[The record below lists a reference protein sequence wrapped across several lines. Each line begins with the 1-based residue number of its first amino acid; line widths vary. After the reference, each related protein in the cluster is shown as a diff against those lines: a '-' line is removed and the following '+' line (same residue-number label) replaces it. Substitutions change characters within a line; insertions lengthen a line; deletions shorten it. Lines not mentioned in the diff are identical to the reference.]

1 MAGLGAEFFI
11 ERRVQ
16 SRQRPE
22 SARAIVAG
30 DSVLVASPWHRWA
43 DAAACQRWDALAL
56 STAEP
61 NPFFESWYLL
71 PALRRLDP
79 GGKIEIL
86 RFERG
91 GELVGLVP
99 IERAWRYG
107 RWPVPHLR
115 VWLHPNCFT
124 GAPLVARGHERAF
137 WAAFLAWA
145 DDNCGPALFA
155 HVAQL
160 PLDGVLASALFGEVQ
175 RANHQTGNSR
185 RAALVHREERAFL
198 KSALDPAAYLEQS
211 VRAKKRKELRRQHAR
226 LSEAGKL
233 KVERH
238 VDDRC
243 LATWID
249 HFLALEA
256 TGWKGREGSA
266 LDCAPATAGL
276 FREALH
282 GAAERGRLERV
293 SLILDGRPIAMLANF
308 ITPPGACGFKTA
320 FDEKFARFSP
330 GVLLQLENLAILE
343 HPEVEWTDS
352 CAAADHP
359 MIDGIW
365 QGRRPIGRVSIA
377 LGGATRR
384 AAFDRFVDAEL
395 KRNPVGTAP

>member
-1 MAGLGAEFFI
+1 MGAEFFI
-11 ERRVQ
+11 ERRVAA
-16 SRQRPE
+16 RQRPE
-22 SARAIVAG
+22 SVRAIVAG
-30 DSVLVASPWHRWA
+30 DSVLVASPWPRWA
-43 DAAACQRWDALAL
+43 DAAAAARWDALAL

-71 PALRRLDP
+71 PALRRFDP
-79 GGKIEIL
+79 AGKVEIL

-99 IERAWRYG
+99 VERVWRYG
-107 RWPVPHLR
+107 SWPVPHLR
-115 VWLHPNCFT
+115 VWLHPNAFT

-160 PLDGVLASALFGEVQ
+160 PLDGLLAHALFSEAE
-175 RANHQTGNSR
+175 RPDLKTGNVR
-185 RAALVHREERAFL
+185 RAALVRREERALL

-226 LSEAGKL
+226 LSEQGKL
-233 KVERH
+233 RVERYA
-238 VDDRC
+238 DDKC

-249 HFLALEA
+249 HFLALEMS
-256 TGWKGREGSA
+256 GWKGKAGSA
-266 LDCAPATAGL
+266 LASHDLTAGL

-282 GAAERGRLERV
+282 GAAERGRLERL
-293 SLILDGRPIAMLANF
+293 SLMLDGRPIAMLANF
-308 ITPPGACGFKTA
+308 VTPPGACSFKTA

-330 GVLLQLENLAILE
+330 GVLLQLENLAMLDN
-343 HPEVEWTDS
+343 PEVAWTDS

-377 LGGATRR
+377 IGGATRR
-384 AAFDRFVDAEL
+384 RAFDHYVDAEL

>member
-1 MAGLGAEFFI
+1 M
-11 ERRVQ
+11 Q
-16 SRQRPE
+16 SRQRLE
-22 SARAIVAG
+22 SARAIVTG
-30 DSVLVASPWHRWA
+30 DSVLVASPWQRWA

-56 STAEP
+56 SVAEP

-71 PALRRLDP
+71 PALRRFDP
-79 GGKIEIL
+79 AGKVEIL

-99 IERAWRYG
+99 VERAWRYG

-124 GAPLVARGHERAF
+124 GSPLVAKGHERAF

-155 HVAQL
+155 HIAQL
-160 PLDGVLASALFGEVQ
+160 PLDGMLVSALFGESQ
-175 RANHQTGNSR
+175 RESR
-185 RAALVHREERAFL
+185 RAALVHREERAL
-198 KSALDPAAYLEQS
+198 LESPLDPAAYLEQS

-233 KVERH
+233 RVERST
-238 VDDRC
+238 DDKC

-256 TGWKGREGSA
+256 SGWKGREGSA

-282 GAAERGRLERV
+282 GAAERGRLERL
-293 SLILDGRPIAMLANF
+293 SLILDGRPIAMLASF
-308 ITPPGACGFKTA
+308 ITPPGACSFKTT

-343 HPEVEWTDS
+343 HPGIEWTDS
-352 CAAADHP
+352 CAAADHT

-365 QGRRPIGRVSIA
+365 QGRRPIGRVSVA
-377 LGGATRR
+377 VGGKTRR
-384 AAFDRFVDAEL
+384 AAFDRFVDTEL
-395 KRNPVGTAP
+395 RRNPVATAP

>member
-1 MAGLGAEFFI
+1 LGAEFFI
-11 ERRVQ
+11 ERRVR

-30 DSVLVASPWHRWA
+30 DSVLVASPWQRWA

-71 PALRRLDP
+71 PALRRFDP
-79 GGKIEIL
+79 AGKVEIL

-124 GAPLVARGHERAF
+124 VGPLVAKGNERAF

-155 HVAQL
+155 HVAQF
-160 PLDGVLASALFGEVQ
+160 PLDGMLASALFGETQ
-175 RANHQTGNSR
+175 REGR
-185 RAALVHREERAFL
+185 RAALVHREERAL
-198 KSALDPAAYLEQS
+198 LESSLDPAAYLEQS

-233 KVERH
+233 RVERNT
-238 VDDRC
+238 DDKC

-256 TGWKGREGSA
+256 AGWKGREGSA
-266 LDCAPATAGL
+266 LDCTPATAGL
-276 FREALH
+276 FREALR
-282 GAAERGRLERV
+282 GAAERGRLERL

-308 ITPPGACGFKTA
+308 ITPPGACSFKTT
-320 FDEKFARFSP
+320 FDQKFARFSP
-330 GVLLQLENLAILE
+330 GVLLQLENLAMLE

-352 CAAADHP
+352 CAAADYA

-365 QGRRPIGRVSIA
+365 QSRRPIGRVSIA
-377 LGGATRR
+377 LGGKTRR
-384 AAFDRFVDAEL
+384 AAFDRFVEAEL

>member
-1 MAGLGAEFFI
+1 MGAEFFI
-11 ERRVQ
+11 ERRVL

-22 SARAIVAG
+22 PARAIVAG
-30 DSVLVASPWHRWA
+30 DSVLVGSGWQRWA

-71 PALRRLDP
+71 PALRRFDP
-79 GGKIEIL
+79 AGKVEIL

-99 IERAWRYG
+99 VERAWRYG

-115 VWLHPNCFT
+115 VWLHPNAFT

-155 HVAQL
+155 HVAQQ
-160 PLDGVLASALFGEVQ
+160 PLDGKLAAALFGEAQ
-175 RANHQTGNSR
+175 RESR
-185 RAALVHREERAFL
+185 RAALVQREERALL
-198 KSALDPAAYLEQS
+198 KSALDPAAYLDQA

-226 LSEAGKL
+226 LSEHGKL
-233 KVERH
+233 RVERH
-238 VDDRC
+238 ADDKC

-249 HFLALEA
+249 HFLALEMS
-256 TGWKGREGSA
+256 GWKGREGSA
-266 LDCAPATAGL
+266 LDCDPATAGL

-282 GAAERGRLERV
+282 GAAERGRLERL

-308 ITPPGACGFKTA
+308 VTPPGACSFKTA

-330 GVLLQLENLAILE
+330 GVLLQLENLAMLDNRQ
-343 HPEVEWTDS
+343 VEWTDS

-377 LGGATRR
+377 IGGATRR
-384 AAFDRFVDAEL
+384 KAFDRFVDAEL
-395 KRNPVGTAP
+395 RRNPIGVAP

>member
-1 MAGLGAEFFI
+1 LGAEFFI

-30 DSVLVASPWHRWA
+30 DSVLVASPWQRWA

-71 PALRRLDP
+71 PALRRFDP
-79 GGKIEIL
+79 AGKVEIL

-124 GAPLVARGHERAF
+124 VGPLVAKGNERAF

-155 HVAQL
+155 HVAQF
-160 PLDGVLASALFGEVQ
+160 PLDGMLASALFGETQ
-175 RANHQTGNSR
+175 REGR
-185 RAALVHREERAFL
+185 RAALVHREERAL
-198 KSALDPAAYLEQS
+198 LESSLDPAAYLEQS

-233 KVERH
+233 RVERNI
-238 VDDRC
+238 DDKC

-256 TGWKGREGSA
+256 AGWKGREGSA
-266 LDCAPATAGL
+266 LDCTPATAGL
-276 FREALH
+276 FREALR
-282 GAAERGRLERV
+282 GAAERGRLERL

-308 ITPPGACGFKTA
+308 ITPPGACSFKTT
-320 FDEKFARFSP
+320 FDQKFARFSP
-330 GVLLQLENLAILE
+330 GVLLQLENLAMLE

-352 CAAADHP
+352 CAAADYA

-365 QGRRPIGRVSIA
+365 QSRRPIGRVSIA
-377 LGGATRR
+377 LGGKTRR
-384 AAFDRFVDAEL
+384 AAFDRFVEAEL